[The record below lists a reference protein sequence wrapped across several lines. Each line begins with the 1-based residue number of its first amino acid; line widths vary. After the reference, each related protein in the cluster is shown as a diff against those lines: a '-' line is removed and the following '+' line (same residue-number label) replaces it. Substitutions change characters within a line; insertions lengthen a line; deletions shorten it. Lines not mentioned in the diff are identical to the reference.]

1 MSKRLWIVVG
11 LVVVVALAGF
21 VSLKFFSKSDK
32 KDTLTV
38 AIIRDPD
45 TLDTQRTTWV
55 DAANDILY
63 DTLVRQDINTGE
75 IIPGL
80 ATAWELSEDGL
91 TWTFHLRKGVTFHN
105 GEPFNAHAV
114 KATFERMLD
123 PKTASPVTYMLG
135 DFIESIEVVDEY
147 TVKLHYSKPFPS
159 LLNSGAST
167 GFLAI
172 YPPKYL
178 AEKGNDFGLHPI
190 GTGPVKFVEHV
201 RGSHILYERFDDYNW
216 GPDYAQNKGPLHFKY
231 LEMRIIPDESTAV
244 MELERGNVDLLY
256 SVPPQEVQRLAE
268 KGFQIHK
275 APANGITYWGFNVK
289 KWPFTEKAVRV
300 ALAKSIDREEIVEYA
315 LEGLAVPN
323 YGPLPSSIWG
333 YSEEIEARAKELYGY
348 DPEGARAILAE
359 AGWVDTDGDGIV
371 EKDGRPLEFK
381 LWVRN
386 FPVEQR
392 IGQIIQASAAK
403 VGAKVNI
410 EIVEDAAYRAGM
422 ANGAQDTI
430 LWEYGWFDPEILG
443 NMFKTG
449 VSTRT
454 WYSSP
459 ELDELIDAG
468 ATEVDREKRKQI
480 YYEIQNNLVDFA
492 PWVPLYFKQ
501 NVFAVSPDVK
511 NFRMHQYRWEQLVL
525 NDVML

>member
-216 GPDYAQNKGPLHFKY
+216 
-231 LEMRIIPDESTAV
+231 
-244 MELERGNVDLLY
+244 
-256 SVPPQEVQRLAE
+256 
-268 KGFQIHK
+268 
-275 APANGITYWGFNVK
+275 
-289 KWPFTEKAVRV
+289 
-300 ALAKSIDREEIVEYA
+300 
-315 LEGLAVPN
+315 
-323 YGPLPSSIWG
+323 
-333 YSEEIEARAKELYGY
+333 
-348 DPEGARAILAE
+348 
-359 AGWVDTDGDGIV
+359 
-371 EKDGRPLEFK
+371 
-381 LWVRN
+381 
-386 FPVEQR
+386 
-392 IGQIIQASAAK
+392 
-403 VGAKVNI
+403 
-410 EIVEDAAYRAGM
+410 
-422 ANGAQDTI
+422 
-430 LWEYGWFDPEILG
+430 
-443 NMFKTG
+443 
-449 VSTRT
+449 
-454 WYSSP
+454 
-459 ELDELIDAG
+459 
-468 ATEVDREKRKQI
+468 
-480 YYEIQNNLVDFA
+480 
-492 PWVPLYFKQ
+492 
-501 NVFAVSPDVK
+501 
-511 NFRMHQYRWEQLVL
+511 
-525 NDVML
+525 